1 MQKFCLFLTSC
12 SPLYSCYL
20 HCTSPAYHSTRNA
33 TTPEFAWLS
42 HPVQATLEHPDV
54 VLHTRFA
61 KARRLFNVQ
70 RVPWT
75 PRFLARLILRQA
87 FPVVSSL
94 CLALPA
100 PTSRSSPVVGLLTAT
115 ILSTP
120 LLTRFFPPHPAGL
133 GHPPLALPRGHSR
146 NLAPRPDSNRL
157 APIRQNSCP
166 CCRHPSVASQFSR
179 TFYFKPPKFEVSR

>member
-1 MQKFCLFLTSC
+1 MQKFCLSLTSSC

-20 HCTSPAYHSTRNA
+20 HCTSPAYHSARNA
-33 TTPEFAWLS
+33 TTPKFAWLS

-61 KARRLFNVQ
+61 KAMRLSNVRRVL
-70 RVPWT
+70 WT

-87 FPVVSSL
+87 LPVVSSL

-100 PTSRSSPVVGLLTAT
+100 PTSRSSLGLLTAT

-120 LLTRFFPPHPAGL
+120 LPAKFFPPHPAGL

-146 NLAPRPDSNRL
+146 NLAPRPDSNHL

-166 CCRHPSVASQFSR
+166 CCRHPSVTSQFSR